1 MNTQTDRFAAAAVR
15 FFNEGF
21 NCAESTLL
29 GLAQCL
35 DIDSPI
41 VPKIA
46 SGFGGGIARS
56 QSLCGALTGSIM
68 GLGLKFGRRSP
79 EEERTVMY
87 RKTEE
92 FVDIFR
98 KKFRFVSCRELTGID
113 FKNADEFKAR
123 YSQIH
128 AEVCSP
134 IVRFAVEQA
143 IAIMNR
149 K

>member
-1 MNTQTDRFAAAAVR
+1 MNHPPNRFAETAVR

-29 GLAQCL
+29 GLAEYL
-35 DIDSPI
+35 EIDSPLI
-41 VPKIA
+41 PKIA

-79 EEERTVMY
+79 EEERTIIY
-87 RKTEE
+87 RRTEE
-92 FVDIFR
+92 LVASFR
-98 KKFRFVSCRELTGID
+98 ERFRTEFCRELTGID

-123 YSQIH
+123 YPQVH

-134 IVRFAVEQA
+134 IVRFTVEQA

-149 K
+149 R